1 MFFFFFLI
9 FKPNCS
15 YTTLVLHV
23 LCVQSIGKETESAGF
38 PNNIYNKADRLVRAS
53 FVCDMF
59 GEGPFSPCRVFLFLN
74 KIRRYSNV
82 FFLIKDERQKNI
94 YSKA

>member
-59 GEGPFSPCRVFLFLN
+59 GEALLVRAVFF
-74 KIRRYSNV
+74 
-82 FFLIKDERQKNI
+82 FFLIK
-94 YSKA
+94 